1 MNSLLIHGC
10 YDPETLKTLKDLKV
24 KEFAFDLRARSLNFI
39 PLKILKSLLNLL
51 IDEKIYLV
59 FENDTHPTITS
70 TLEILKQEGKSV
82 TGIFRDFQPGEF
94 YHKIEIPF
102 LWMFHPAGDW
112 KSILAAKKIQG
123 ILLPLKWQDDYHKYP
138 DLWKLIEEKHLE
150 VYLHAENF
158 EEALTPNVDLGLN
171 LSVDLSQEVETQY
184 RVIDQNKL
192 KEMKIWRK
200 LNESPALK

>member
-39 PLKILKSLLNLL
+39 PLKTLGSLLDLL
-51 IDEKIYLV
+51 TDEKVYLV
-59 FENDTHPTITS
+59 FENDTHTTITS
-70 TLEILKQEGKSV
+70 TLDILKHEGKSF
-82 TGIFRDFQPGEF
+82 TGIFRDLQSGEF
-94 YHKIEIPF
+94 YHKLGIPF

-112 KSILAAKKIQG
+112 KSILLAEKIQG

-138 DLWKLIEEKHLE
+138 DLWKLIEDKHLE

-158 EEALTPNVDLGLN
+158 EEALIPNVDLALN
-171 LSVDLSQEVETQY
+171 LSVDLSQEVEFQY

-200 LNESPALK
+200 LNENPALK

>member
-1 MNSLLIHGC
+1 MNSPLIHGC

-39 PLKILKSLLNLL
+39 PLKALESLLSLL
-51 IDEKIYLV
+51 TDEKIYLV
-59 FENDTHPTITS
+59 FENDSYPTITS
-70 TLEILKQEGKSV
+70 TLDILKREGKTF
-82 TGIFRDFQPGEF
+82 TGIFRDFQSGEF
-94 YHKIEIPF
+94 YQKIEIPF

-112 KSILAAKKIQG
+112 KSILEAKKIQG

-158 EEALTPNVDLGLN
+158 AEALIPNAALGLN
-171 LSVDLSQEVETQY
+171 LSVDLTQEVELQY
-184 RVIDQNKL
+184 REIDQNKL

>member
-1 MNSLLIHGC
+1 
-10 YDPETLKTLKDLKV
+10 
-24 KEFAFDLRARSLNFI
+24 
-39 PLKILKSLLNLL
+39 
-51 IDEKIYLV
+51 
-59 FENDTHPTITS
+59 
-70 TLEILKQEGKSV
+70 
-82 TGIFRDFQPGEF
+82 
-94 YHKIEIPF
+94 
-102 LWMFHPAGDW
+102 MFHPAGDW

-138 DLWKLIEEKHLE
+138 ELWKLIEDKHLE

-158 EEALTPNVDLGLN
+158 EEALIPNVDLGLN
-171 LSVDLSQEVETQY
+171 LSVDLTQEVEFGY